1 MYTRQR
7 SSKEELVTSRCRGQE
22 ITKYFPET
30 STTEQSL
37 KNKVHEVD
45 TGLKVL
51 ERAKCTKD
59 WNEITKYVQGKPSGL

>member
-22 ITKYFPET
+22 IRKYFPET

-51 ERAKCTKD
+51 ER
-59 WNEITKYVQGKPSGL
+59 EI